1 MTRPLDSCDNVRG
14 RPWPV
19 SPYQYP
25 LQGPTSGP
33 VYCPPTHGTRTG
45 RWSRVKVGNPP
56 RKPRLHIRALLG
68 LIRWLGSFK

>member
-33 VYCPPTHGTRTG
+33 VYCPPQRDE
-45 RWSRVKVGNPP
+45 RRPWWK
-56 RKPRLHIRALLG
+56 L
-68 LIRWLGSFK
+68 FK